1 MSFRGFLGRWW
12 AHMRGRLSE
21 RRAQARA
28 YSLNTRACVRA
39 CEGNGRAL
47 RARLKGKQA
56 RS

>member
-1 MSFRGFLGRWW
+1 
-12 AHMRGRLSE
+12 MRGRLSE

-28 YSLNTRACVRA
+28 YALNTRACVRA

-47 RARLKGKQA
+47 RARLKGEQA